1 MGKTRRIPP
10 HNIMAYPS
18 SDTEIEQNLQTRCSN
33 CLTVFEVSRELL
45 ASSDTRVRCGECLSI
60 FDAREGLREA
70 APAAPNN
77 VSDIKSRVDVEDTQ
91 PAEPAED
98 SPAISGSSAEAAGL
112 DVTYSDFDLFS
123 EEADLPEIAYFDQ
136 TRDTANFDFDT
147 VALENDETFSDTL
160 FAHDVTIDANVAQS
174 EATASVEA
182 ADVEFVGDDVPAE
195 PLIFNYRDAEP
206 ADSSKGKSDA
216 LIDAVGEDG
225 SGSVEAIEFQ
235 DIDNDVKRGFPWL
248 LSILMFLTLALVI
261 GGMYIS
267 REFQS
272 VSKIAYMRPILEAGC
287 AVFRC
292 KVPPQVDLT
301 ALKAVQRNA
310 YSHPTVDN
318 ALVLTMGIRNDAEF
332 EQSLPV
338 LAISLSD
345 RNGRT
350 VAKRDFMPKDYLDG
364 WKPDDTIV
372 SGKRLD
378 VTLEVKDPG
387 NRATGFEL
395 QFRSMP

>member
-1 MGKTRRIPP
+1 
-10 HNIMAYPS
+10 MAYPS
-18 SDTEIEQNLQTRCSN
+18 SDTEIEQSLQTRCSN

-60 FDAREGLREA
+60 FDAREGLRSDA
-70 APAAPNN
+70 AAAPNN
-77 VSDIKSRVDVEDTQ
+77 ASDINTGENGEDTN
-91 PAEPAED
+91 ASEPAALNGSTAD
-98 SPAISGSSAEAAGL
+98 SAAL

-136 TRDTANFDFDT
+136 TRDTASFDFDT

-160 FAHDVTIDANVAQS
+160 FAHDVTIDANVAQL
-174 EATASVEA
+174 EAAASAQA
-182 ADVEFVGDDVPAE
+182 ADVEFVSDDVPTE

-206 ADSSKGKSDA
+206 VSAEADVSDDVMTA
-216 LIDAVGEDG
+216 DNDESDSAAG
-225 SGSVEAIEFQ
+225 IEFQ
-235 DIDNDVKRGFPWL
+235 DIDNDVQRPIPWL
-248 LSILMFLTLALVI
+248 LSILLLVTFAVVI
-261 GGMYIS
+261 GGMYVS

-272 VSKIAYMRPILEAGC
+272 VSKIAALRPVLQAGC

-292 KVPPQVDLT
+292 KVPPRVDLS

-332 EQSLPV
+332 EQPLPV
-338 LAISLSD
+338 LVISLSD

-350 VAKRDFMPKDYLDG
+350 VAKRDFMPKDYLEQ
-364 WKPDDTIV
+364 WKLADTIV
-372 SGKRLD
+372 PGKRLD

-395 QFRSMP
+395 QFRSMR

>member
-1 MGKTRRIPP
+1 MGTARRVPP
-10 HNIMAYPS
+10 HKIMSYPS
-18 SDTEIEQNLQTRCSN
+18 ADTEIEQTLQTRCSN

-60 FDAREGLREA
+60 FDAHEGLRSDT
-70 APAAPNN
+70 PAAPDN
-77 VSDIKSRVDVEDTQ
+77 VSDIKPDDTE
-91 PAEPAED
+91 ADASDGSEATLSESASD
-98 SPAISGSSAEAAGL
+98 SGSSADAAAL

-160 FAHDVTIDANVAQS
+160 FAHDVTINANVAQS
-174 EATASVEA
+174 EAAASVEA
-182 ADVEFVGDDVPAE
+182 ADVEFVGDEVPSE

-206 ADSSKGKSDA
+206 ADGTTDGTGDA
-216 LIDAVGEDG
+216 AAVDEPG
-225 SGSVEAIEFQ
+225 SAEFNEL
-235 DIDNDVKRGFPWL
+235 DNDVNRPIPWL
-248 LSILMFLTLALVI
+248 LSILLFITLALVI
-261 GGMYIS
+261 GGLYIS

-272 VSKIAYMRPILEAGC
+272 VSKIAAMRPVLEAGC
-287 AVFRC
+287 VVFRC
-292 KVPPQVDLT
+292 QVPPRVDLT

-338 LAISLSD
+338 LVISLSD

-350 VAKRDFMPKDYLDG
+350 VAKRDFMPKDYLEE
-364 WKPDDTIV
+364 WKLGDTIAP
-372 SGKRLD
+372 GKRLD

>member
-1 MGKTRRIPP
+1 MGEACRIPS
-10 HNIMAYPS
+10 HCIMAYPS
-18 SDTEIEQNLQTRCSN
+18 SDTEIEQNLQTRCST

-60 FDAREGLREA
+60 FDAREGLRSDDA
-70 APAAPNN
+70 TPNN
-77 VSDIKSRVDVEDTQ
+77 VSDLKPREMDDTD
-91 PAEPAED
+91 AEEGTPPSAASADTAE
-98 SPAISGSSAEAAGL
+98 L

-136 TRDTANFDFDT
+136 TRDTASFDFDT

-160 FAHDVTIDANVAQS
+160 FAHDVTIDANVAQ
-174 EATASVEA
+174 VEA
-182 ADVEFVGDDVPAE
+182 AASAESADVEFVADELPNE

-206 ADSSKGKSDA
+206 ADTKADA
-216 LIDAVGEDG
+216 PVDATPAGQE
-225 SGSVEAIEFQ
+225 EAEGAETIEFQ
-235 DIDNDVKRGFPWL
+235 DIDNDTKRPVPWL
-248 LSILMFLTLALVI
+248 LSVLLFVTLALIV
-261 GGMYIS
+261 GGMYVS

-272 VSKIAYMRPILEAGC
+272 MSKIAGMRPILEAGC
-287 AVFRC
+287 VVFRC
-292 KVPPQVDLT
+292 TVPPQVDLS

-310 YSHPTVDN
+310 YSHPEVDN
-318 ALVLTMGIRNDAEF
+318 ALVLTMSIRNDAEF

-338 LAISLSD
+338 LVISLSD

-350 VAKRDFMPKDYLDG
+350 VAKRDFIPKDYLEG
-364 WKPDDTIV
+364 WELGDTIAP
-372 SGKRLD
+372 GKRLD

-387 NRATGFEL
+387 NQATGFEL

>member
-1 MGKTRRIPP
+1 MGEARRIPP

-60 FDAREGLREA
+60 FDAREGLRSDA
-70 APAAPNN
+70 AAPNN
-77 VSDIKSRVDVEDTQ
+77 VSDIKPPEDVDTNTPAAASLSGLSADT
-91 PAEPAED
+91 
-98 SPAISGSSAEAAGL
+98 AAL

-136 TRDTANFDFDT
+136 TRDTASFDFDS

-160 FAHDVTIDANVAQS
+160 FTHDVTIDANVVQV
-174 EATASVEA
+174 EAVASADA
-182 ADVEFVGDDVPAE
+182 ADVEFVADEVPTE

-206 ADSSKGKSDA
+206 ADANADELVDTATTS
-216 LIDAVGEDG
+216 EDEAD
-225 SGSVEAIEFQ
+225 SANSVEFH
-235 DIDNDVKRGFPWL
+235 DIANDVKRPIPWL
-248 LSILMFLTLALVI
+248 LSILLFVTLALVI
-261 GGMYIS
+261 GGMYVS

-272 VSKIAYMRPILEAGC
+272 VSKIAAMRPILEAGC
-287 AVFRC
+287 VVFRC
-292 KVPPQVDLT
+292 TVPPRVDLT

-338 LAISLSD
+338 LVISLSD

-350 VAKRDFMPKDYLDG
+350 VAKRDFMPKDYLEG
-364 WKPDDTIV
+364 WKLGDTIV
-372 SGKRLD
+372 PGKRLD